1 MLLERDLGKVLWFT
15 DSPRYPPRSGSTMSN
30 TVATV
35 DQGTLSPYPGSVSA
49 LVFNGNYVWVHGRLI
64 RKHPNFA
71 ARFEHN
77 QLHMKPVPQGA
88 AHILVHYL
96 YTERYEGLKAIGSRE
111 LDKTKFQFR
120 MAVHVYDVARDGPH
134 SHATLGTM
142 ITILDQE
149 EFTHTKISG
158 WFRDYIS
165 HEVMT
170 AGKAATPSVVRR
182 MSDDMKHNGPITGI
196 VCEAMAMMGMENQ
209 RLRRALK
216 EK

>member
-1 MLLERDLGKVLWFT
+1 
-15 DSPRYPPRSGSTMSN
+15 MSN
-30 TVATV
+30 IVATV
-35 DQGTLSPYPGSVSA
+35 DQGTLSPYLGTVSA
-49 LVFNGNYVWVHGRLI
+49 LVFNGNHVWAHGRLI

-71 ARFEHN
+71 ARFKHN

-96 YTERYEGLKAIGSRE
+96 YTERYEGLKAIGNRE

-120 MAVHVYDVARDGPH
+120 MAVHVYDLAREYNLYQLEDL
-134 SHATLGTM
+134 AADELVTLTPMLQVGTM

-149 EFTHTKISG
+149 ESTHTKISG
-158 WFRDYIS
+158 WLRDYIS

-170 AGKAATPSVVRR
+170 AGKAATPSVVRG
-182 MSDDMKHNGPITGI
+182 MSDDMKHNRPITGI
-196 VCEAMAMMGMENQ
+196 VCEAMARMGMENQ